1 MRLAG
6 RCCCW
11 PGPPTQNN
19 RAGWCW
25 LVQAGG
31 GGGRSDQRPATAR
44 QSPASPAQPAAAT
57 SQISMQQPSSSP
69 AILTSPALTN
79 DEPHSLVRGWWP
91 GMGWPGTRPGHHRAQ
106 VQESSR
112 QQTQP
117 LSHESKLSFMTN
129 DCHQPSPAQP
139 STSPAG
145 QSTRQQAQAA
155 QAHRHRHSRM
165 VRWLLCRTWQPGHCS
180 WTCSTAAAAITLHW
194 IWAYDDSHEENNSR
208 F

>member
-139 STSPAG
+139 ARARG
-145 QSTRQQAQAA
+145 
-155 QAHRHRHSRM
+155 SRP
-165 VRWLLCRTWQPGHCS
+165 RLPRRTGTGTAEWFDDFCAEHDS
-180 WTCSTAAAAITLHW
+180 LDTAAGHAALQLQLSLFTG
-194 IWAYDDSHEENNSR
+194 IWLMIIWW
-208 F
+208 